1 MTTQQLIACSPLIA
15 IALAAV
21 VELLLVSFHRGERA
35 AAAVAAVGLVLA
47 GALLAAANANGSTA
61 ITTLLVVD
69 RYALFYIGLV
79 LVSGLGTIALA
90 YRYVPGTGELYV
102 LVLLGTLGGAVLA
115 ASVHFASFFLG
126 LELLSISLYPLISY
140 RAERR
145 GVEAGLKYLVLAAVS
160 AAFLLFG
167 MALIYA
173 ELGTLELERMAGLVD
188 AGAHTR
194 PAIWLVGVALIVT
207 GVGFKLALVPFHLWT
222 PDVYQGAPAPVAGFV
237 ATASKTAVLAVLLRF
252 VTQVHGATLPPLV
265 LVLSLI
271 AGLSMFFGNLLAL
284 LQSNVKR
291 ILGYSS
297 IAHLGYLLVALTAG
311 GGLAIEAIGFY
322 LATYVITMLAA
333 FGVVAV
339 LSAGRE
345 EAERLDAYRGLFW
358 RRPWLAAVLTAALLS
373 LSSIPITGGFV
384 AKLYIVAAGAASS
397 RWALLVI
404 LAVTSAIGLF
414 YYLRIIVAMY
424 SKPVEAPAGGA
435 RVPLASGVALAALL
449 VALLWLGLYP
459 APIVQ
464 VLRSTHSALP
474 AASSA
479 AMLLRTSSVTTG
491 TAGEVTRAPPEDA
504 GTKVR

>member
-1 MTTQQLIACSPLIA
+1 MTSQQLLACSPLIA
-15 IALAAV
+15 IALAVV
-21 VELLLVSFHRGERA
+21 VELLLVSFHRGARA
-35 AAAVAAVGLVLA
+35 AAAVAAIGLVLA
-47 GALLAAANANGSTA
+47 GALLAAANARTSTA
-61 ITTLLVVD
+61 ITALLVID
-69 RYALFYIGLV
+69 RYALFYIALV
-79 LVSGLGTIALA
+79 LVAGLGTIALA
-90 YRYVPGTGELYV
+90 YRYFSSVGDLYV
-102 LVLLGTLGGAVLA
+102 LVLLGTLGAAVLA

-126 LELLSISLYPLISY
+126 LELLSVSLYSLISY

-145 GVEAGLKYLVLAAVS
+145 GIEAGLKYLVLAAVS

-173 ELGTLELERMAGLVD
+173 ELGTLEFDRMAGLVH
-188 AGAHTR
+188 AGAYP
-194 PAIWLVGVALIVT
+194 PAIWWIGLALIVT

-237 ATASKTAVLAVLLRF
+237 ATASKTAVLAVLSRF
-252 VTQVHGATLPPLV
+252 VTEIHGATLPPLV
-265 LVLSLI
+265 LVLSLV

-311 GGLAIEAIGFY
+311 GELAIEAVGFY

-358 RRPWLAAVLTAALLS
+358 RRPRLAAVLTAALS
-373 LSSIPITGGFV
+373 LTSIPITGGFV
-384 AKLYIVAAGAASS
+384 GKLYIVGAGAASS
-397 RWALLVI
+397 RWTLLVI

-424 SKPVEAPAGGA
+424 SKPVDASADGA
-435 RVPLASGVALAALL
+435 RVPLASAVALAALL
-449 VALLWLGLYP
+449 VLLLWLGLYP
-459 APIVQ
+459 APIVEA
-464 VLRSTHSALP
+464 LRSTHSALP
-474 AASSA
+474 TASTA
-479 AMLLRTSSVTTG
+479 VLPRHTDVTTG
-491 TAGEVTRAPPEDA
+491 TTGEVTRAPQDDA
-504 GTKVR
+504 STKVR

>member
-1 MTTQQLIACSPLIA
+1 VTSQQVLACSPLIA

-35 AAAVAAVGLVLA
+35 AAAVAAIGLVLA
-47 GALLAAANANGSTA
+47 GGLLAAANARGSTA

-79 LVSGLGTIALA
+79 LVAGLGTIALA
-90 YRYVPGTGELYV
+90 YRYFSSAGELYV
-102 LVLLGTLGGAVLA
+102 LVLLGTLGAAVLA

-126 LELLSISLYPLISY
+126 LELLSVSLYPLISY
-140 RAERR
+140 RAER
-145 GVEAGLKYLVLAAVS
+145 GGIEAGLKYLVLAAVS

-173 ELGTLELERMAGLVD
+173 ELGTLEFERMAGLVH
-188 AGAHTR
+188 AGGHT

-237 ATASKTAVLAVLLRF
+237 ATASKTAVVAVLLRF
-252 VTQVHGATLPPLV
+252 VTEIHGATLAPLV
-265 LVLSLI
+265 LVLGLI

-297 IAHLGYLLVALTAG
+297 IAHLGYLLVAVTAG
-311 GGLAIEAIGFY
+311 GGLAIEAVGFY

-339 LSAGRE
+339 LSTGGEE

-384 AKLYIVAAGAASS
+384 GKLYIVAAGAASS
-397 RWALLVI
+397 CWALLVI

-414 YYLRIIVAMY
+414 YYLRIIVVMY
-424 SKPVEAPAGGA
+424 SKPVEAPARGA

-474 AASSA
+474 TAT
-479 AMLLRTSSVTTG
+479 AMR
-491 TAGEVTRAPPEDA
+491 R
-504 GTKVR
+504 

>member
-1 MTTQQLIACSPLIA
+1 MTSQQLLASTPLIV

-21 VELLLVSFHRGERA
+21 VDLLLISLHRGERA
-35 AAAVAAVGLVLA
+35 AAAVAGVGLVLA
-47 GALLAAANANGSTA
+47 GGALAVANACGPTA
-61 ITTLLVVD
+61 ITSLLVVD

-79 LVSGLGTIALA
+79 LVAGLGTIALA
-90 YRYVPGTGELYV
+90 YRYFASAGELYV
-102 LVLLGTLGGAVLA
+102 LVLLGTLGAGVLA
-115 ASVHFASFFLG
+115 TSVHFASFFLG
-126 LELLSISLYPLISY
+126 LELLSVSLYPLISY

-145 GVEAGLKYLVLAAVS
+145 GIEAGLKYLVLAAAS
-160 AAFLLFG
+160 AAFLVFG

-173 ELGTLELERMAGLVD
+173 ELGTLEFGRMAWLVD

-194 PAIWLVGVALIVT
+194 PAIWWVGVALIVT

-252 VTQVHGATLPPLV
+252 VTQLHGATLPPLV

-271 AGLSMFFGNLLAL
+271 AGLSMLFGNLLAL
-284 LQSNVKR
+284 LQTNVKR

-311 GGLAIEAIGFY
+311 GGLASEAVGFY
-322 LATYVITMLAA
+322 LATYVVTMLAA

-384 AKLYIVAAGAASS
+384 GKLYIV
-397 RWALLVI
+397 
-404 LAVTSAIGLF
+404 
-414 YYLRIIVAMY
+414 
-424 SKPVEAPAGGA
+424 
-435 RVPLASGVALAALL
+435 
-449 VALLWLGLYP
+449 
-459 APIVQ
+459 
-464 VLRSTHSALP
+464 
-474 AASSA
+474 
-479 AMLLRTSSVTTG
+479 TT
-491 TAGEVTRAPPEDA
+491 P
-504 GTKVR
+504 

>member
-1 MTTQQLIACSPLIA
+1 MTSQQLLASTPLIV
-15 IALAAV
+15 IALAAI
-21 VELLLVSFHRGERA
+21 VELLLISFHRGERA
-35 AAAVAAVGLVLA
+35 AAAVAGVGLVLA
-47 GALLAAANANGSTA
+47 GGALAVANACGSTA

-69 RYALFYIGLV
+69 RYAVFYIGLV
-79 LVSGLGTIALA
+79 IVAGLGTIALA
-90 YRYVPGTGELYV
+90 YRYFASAGELYV
-102 LVLLGTLGGAVLA
+102 LVLLGTLGAGVLA
-115 ASVHFASFFLG
+115 TSVHFASFFLG
-126 LELLSISLYPLISY
+126 LELLSVSLYPLISY

-145 GVEAGLKYLVLAAVS
+145 GIEAGLKYLVLAAGS
-160 AAFLLFG
+160 AAFLVFG

-173 ELGTLELERMAGLVD
+173 ELGTLEFERMAGLVD
-188 AGAHTR
+188 AGARTR

-207 GVGFKLALVPFHLWT
+207 GVGFKLAIVPFHLWT

-252 VTQVHGATLPPLV
+252 VTQLHGATLPSLV

-284 LQSNVKR
+284 LQTNVKR

-297 IAHLGYLLVALTAG
+297 IAHLGYPLVALTAG
-311 GGLAIEAIGFY
+311 GGLANEAVGFY
-322 LATYVITMLAA
+322 LVTYVITMLAA

-373 LSSIPITGGFV
+373 LSSIPVTGGFV
-384 AKLYIVAAGAASS
+384 GKLYIVAAGAASS
-397 RWALLVI
+397 RWTLLVI

-424 SKPVEAPAGGA
+424 SKPVEAPAGET
-435 RVPLASGVALAALL
+435 RVPLPSGVALTALV

-459 APIVQ
+459 APILQ
-464 VLRSTHSALP
+464 VLRSTHPVSA
-474 AASSA
+474 SN
-479 AMLLRTSSVTTG
+479 VTT
-491 TAGEVTRAPPEDA
+491 R
-504 GTKVR
+504 R

>member
-1 MTTQQLIACSPLIA
+1 MTSQQLLACSPLIM
-15 IALAAV
+15 IALAVV

-35 AAAVAAVGLVLA
+35 AAAVPAIGLVLA
-47 GALLAAANANGSTA
+47 GALLAGANARASTA

-79 LVSGLGTIALA
+79 LVAGLGTIALA
-90 YRYVPGTGELYV
+90 YRYVPRAGELYV
-102 LVLLGTLGGAVLA
+102 LVLLGTLGAAVLA

-140 RAERR
+140 RAKRR
-145 GVEAGLKYLVLAAVS
+145 GIEAGLKYLVLAAVS

-173 ELGTLELERMAGLVD
+173 EAGTLELDRMAGLANVK
-188 AGAHTR
+188 AFT
-194 PAIWLVGVALIVT
+194 PAIWLVGLALIVT
-207 GVGFKLALVPFHLWT
+207 GVGFKLALVPFHLWA
-222 PDVYQGAPAPVAGFV
+222 PDVYEGAPAPVAGFI
-237 ATASKTAVLAVLLRF
+237 ATASKTGVVAVLLRF
-252 VTQVHGATLPPLV
+252 ATQIDVATVPSLV

-297 IAHLGYLLVALTAG
+297 IAHLGYVLVALTAG
-311 GGLAIEAIGFY
+311 GELGIEAVGFY

-339 LSAGRE
+339 LSAGGE
-345 EAERLDAYRGLFW
+345 EAERLEAYRGLFW

-373 LSSIPITGGFV
+373 LSSIPVTGGFV
-384 AKLYIVAAGAASS
+384 GKLYIVAAGAASS

-404 LAVTSAIGLF
+404 LAITSAIGLF

-424 SKPVEAPAGGA
+424 SKPGEAPERGA
-435 RVPLASGVALAALL
+435 RAPLASGVALAGLL

-459 APIVQ
+459 TPIVEL
-464 VLRSTHSALP
+464 LRSTHTATATGSALN
-474 AASSA
+474 S
-479 AMLLRTSSVTTG
+479 R
-491 TAGEVTRAPPEDA
+491 
-504 GTKVR
+504 

>member
-1 MTTQQLIACSPLIA
+1 MNSQQLLACSPLVA

-21 VELLLVSFHRGERA
+21 VALLLVGFHRGERA
-35 AAAVAAVGLVLA
+35 AAAVAAIGLVLA
-47 GALLAAANANGSTA
+47 GALLAAANARGSTA

-79 LVSGLGTIALA
+79 LVAGLGTVALA
-90 YRYVPGTGELYV
+90 CRYFSSAGELYV
-102 LVLLGTLGGAVLA
+102 LVLLGTLGAAVLA

-145 GVEAGLKYLVLAAVS
+145 GIEAGLKYLVLAAVS

-173 ELGTLELERMAGLVD
+173 ELGTLGFERMAGLVH
-188 AGAHTR
+188 ARAHT
-194 PAIWLVGVALIVT
+194 PVIWLVGVALIVT

-222 PDVYQGAPAPVAGFV
+222 PDVYEGAPAPVAGFV
-237 ATASKTAVLAVLLRF
+237 ATASKTAVVAVLLRF
-252 VTQVHGATLPPLV
+252 VTQIHGATLPPLV
-265 LVLSLI
+265 LALSLV

-297 IAHLGYLLVALTAG
+297 IAHLGYLLVAVTAG
-311 GGLAIEAIGFY
+311 GELAIEAVGFY

-373 LSSIPITGGFV
+373 LSSIPVTGGFV
-384 AKLYIVAAGAASS
+384 GKLYIVAAGAASS
-397 RWALLVI
+397 RWMLLVI

-435 RVPLASGVALAALL
+435 RVPLASGVALAGLL

-464 VLRSTHSALP
+464 VLRSTHSARP
-474 AASSA
+474 MASA
-479 AMLLRTSSVTTG
+479 AVLPQPSNVTT
-491 TAGEVTRAPPEDA
+491 R
-504 GTKVR
+504 R

>member
-1 MTTQQLIACSPLIA
+1 MTSQQLLACSPLIM
-15 IALAAV
+15 IALAVV

-35 AAAVAAVGLVLA
+35 AAAVAAIGLVLA
-47 GALLAAANANGSTA
+47 GALLAGANARASTA

-79 LVSGLGTIALA
+79 LVAGLGTVALA
-90 YRYVPGTGELYV
+90 YRYVPRAGELYV
-102 LVLLGTLGGAVLA
+102 LVLLGTLGAAVLA

-140 RAERR
+140 RAKRR
-145 GVEAGLKYLVLAAVS
+145 GIEAGLKYLVLAAVS

-173 ELGTLELERMAGLVD
+173 EVGTLEFDRMAGLANVK
-188 AGAHTR
+188 AVT
-194 PAIWLVGVALIVT
+194 PAIWLVGLALIVT
-207 GVGFKLALVPFHLWT
+207 GVGFKLALVPFHLWA
-222 PDVYQGAPAPVAGFV
+222 PDVYEGAPAPVAGFI
-237 ATASKTAVLAVLLRF
+237 ATASKTGVVAVLLRF
-252 VTQVHGATLPPLV
+252 ATRIDVATVPSLV

-297 IAHLGYLLVALTAG
+297 IAHLGYVLVALTAG
-311 GGLAIEAIGFY
+311 GELGIEAVGFY

-339 LSAGRE
+339 LSAGGE
-345 EAERLDAYRGLFW
+345 EAERLEAYRGLFW

-373 LSSIPITGGFV
+373 LSSIPVTGGFV
-384 AKLYIVAAGAASS
+384 GKLYIVAAGAASS

-404 LAVTSAIGLF
+404 LAITSAIGLF

-424 SKPVEAPAGGA
+424 SKPGEAPERGA
-435 RVPLASGVALAALL
+435 RAPLASGVALAGLL

-459 APIVQ
+459 TPIVEL
-464 VLRSTHSALP
+464 LRSTHTATATASALN
-474 AASSA
+474 S
-479 AMLLRTSSVTTG
+479 R
-491 TAGEVTRAPPEDA
+491 
-504 GTKVR
+504 